1 MSAPTLNRGAA
12 TAVALVDIFVYL
24 VVLGLFVQFLPG
36 VITESFSLTLLTAIL
51 MKLVLEG
58 VLAVKK
64 VVIRRIK
71 GADSIAGRAVFI
83 VTLVLILPGSKF
95 LVLWLTKLV
104 FGSSVMLGGFLAVT
118 GLVVTLMAARGLVR
132 WGLERLAR

>member
-1 MSAPTLNRGAA
+1 MPQWAPDGR
-12 TAVALVDIFVYL
+12 
-24 VVLGLFVQFLPG
+24 
-36 VITESFSLTLLTAIL
+36 S
-51 MKLVLEG
+51 
-58 VLAVKK
+58 
-64 VVIRRIK
+64 
-71 GADSIAGRAVFI
+71 DSIAGRAVFI
-83 VTLVLILPGSKF
+83 VTLGLILPGSKF

>member
-1 MSAPTLNRGAA
+1 MPQWAPYVR
-12 TAVALVDIFVYL
+12 
-24 VVLGLFVQFLPG
+24 
-36 VITESFSLTLLTAIL
+36 S
-51 MKLVLEG
+51 
-58 VLAVKK
+58 
-64 VVIRRIK
+64 
-71 GADSIAGRAVFI
+71 DSIAGRAVFI